1 MIQLVRTTSLNFAL
15 IRLNILDK
23 MTNTDYRPLMTLTS
37 QLTGNSKTFRFSSF
51 HTLWGDRYAQLL
63 VYIQPIASA
72 ENLLLGS
79 IFLGSTDYPLGFYDV
94 KIYQNDPSTATN
106 LDPDNAIK
114 LLYTGLMNLEAKSGN
129 EAIDYK
135 EYTTNDSET
144 ESVYI
149 TFDKL

>member
-1 MIQLVRTTSLNFAL
+1 MIQLTAQNTNLQVFYVAIYDEMIINGSETTMAPL
-15 IRLNILDK
+15 ISF
-23 MTNTDYRPLMTLTS
+23 TS
-37 QLTGNSKTFRFSSF
+37 QLTGKTK
-51 HTLWGDRYAQLL
+51 
-63 VYIQPIASA
+63 
-72 ENLLLGS
+72 NLLSFSGYSFAQKERYVRIALFVTTTEIPANGQIILGT
-79 IFLGSTDYPLGFYDV
+79 TDFPYGMYDM

-106 LDPDNAIK
+106 LDPDDAIK

-149 TFDKL
+149 TF

>member
-1 MIQLVRTTSLNFAL
+1 MIQLTTQNTNLQAFYVAIYDEMIINGSETTMAPL
-15 IRLNILDK
+15 ISF
-23 MTNTDYRPLMTLTS
+23 TS
-37 QLTGNSKTFRFSSF
+37 QLTGKTKNFLSFSGYSF
-51 HTLWGDRYAQLL
+51 AQKERYVRITLFVNTTDIPANGQ
-63 VYIQPIASA
+63 II
-72 ENLLLGS
+72 LGT
-79 IFLGSTDYPLGFYDV
+79 TDFPYGMYDM

-106 LDPDNAIK
+106 LDPDDAIK

-149 TFDKL
+149 TF

>member
-1 MIQLVRTTSLNFAL
+1 MIQLTTYNSDNQGFYLNLYDEMIVNGSETTMNPL
-15 IRLNILDK
+15 ISF
-23 MTNTDYRPLMTLTS
+23 TS
-37 QLTGNSKTFRFSSF
+37 QLTGKTKNFLSIVTVYTSKERWVLMLVNVNTTETPSS
-51 HTLWGDRYAQLL
+51 GK
-63 VYIQPIASA
+63 II
-72 ENLLLGS
+72 LGT
-79 IFLGSTDYPLGFYDV
+79 TDFPYGMYDV

-149 TFDKL
+149 TF